1 MILPKPPSWKR
12 ALNAVLFSQMG
23 KASIQA
29 RMNDQDAYQ
38 GQPCAQCLKKKITRS
53 SLASAVLINKTVNLD
68 GQAEVRAQS

>member
-1 MILPKPPSWKR
+1 
-12 ALNAVLFSQMG
+12 
-23 KASIQA
+23 
-29 RMNDQDAYQ
+29 MNDQDAYQ